1 MDAEMV
7 EKCKEKIIN
16 AVEKYMTESADSN
29 FDVNKINIILRL
41 LQK

>member
-1 MDAEMV
+1 MV

-29 FDVNKINIILRL
+29 FDVNFLFILDCFEND
-41 LQK
+41 

>member
-1 MDAEMV
+1 MDLEMQ

-29 FDVNKINIILRL
+29 YDVKYFI
-41 LQK
+41 